1 MKAFVTGG
9 SGFVGRHMIQMLCD
23 RLEISTY
30 SNSDRLLQISRKYIV
45 KEIAQVTIPN
55 A

>member
-23 RLEISTY
+23 RLEIMTHC
-30 SNSDRLLQISRKYIV
+30 NSDQL
-45 KEIAQVTIPN
+45 
-55 A
+55 